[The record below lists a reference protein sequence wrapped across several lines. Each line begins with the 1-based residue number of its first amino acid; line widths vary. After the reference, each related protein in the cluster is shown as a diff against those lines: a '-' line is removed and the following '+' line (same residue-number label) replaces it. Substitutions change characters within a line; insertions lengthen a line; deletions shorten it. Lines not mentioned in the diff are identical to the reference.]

1 MASSEPNDGVGKGTL
16 ALTDS
21 VKRELYNEEQPS
33 TSCASAQKKKR
44 KKNNDAT
51 DEEWVN
57 VGRLGFYLE
66 IPRPRNQES
75 LVEQLKLHSGKML
88 SVTPHDDSYNP
99 SAILVG
105 IPGHP
110 HTTVWKYGGD
120 IYLTR
125 LLTYSRRTKCIACL
139 PDSIEVLDDPKRKT
153 WALVPID
160 IHFRLHREIDVLD
173 GDKNVKRQ
181 VKALINYMRGGTQ
194 PNPARHTWP
203 VVREEIAEECVKNA
217 NVLERLMKKKTAK
230 DWWKE

>member
-1 MASSEPNDGVGKGTL
+1 M
-16 ALTDS
+16 
-21 VKRELYNEEQPS
+21 
-33 TSCASAQKKKR
+33 
-44 KKNNDAT
+44 
-51 DEEWVN
+51 
-57 VGRLGFYLE
+57 
-66 IPRPRNQES
+66 
-75 LVEQLKLHSGKML
+75 
-88 SVTPHDDSYNP
+88 
-99 SAILVG
+99 
-105 IPGHP
+105 
-110 HTTVWKYGGD
+110 
-120 IYLTR
+120 
-125 LLTYSRRTKCIACL
+125 
-139 PDSIEVLDDPKRKT
+139 LDDPKRKT